1 MKLAARS
8 LTRSLPIRNIA
19 SNISSSS
26 SSSSANLAIM
36 SGRTFSNK
44 ATRNPSFNASSTT
57 YEGQQALPN
66 LPVPPLEATL
76 KKYLRTTLPHHKS
89 EESRKATEEAV
100 QSALSGKDSALL
112 KKLQERLQQ
121 RASSTD
127 SWLSEWWNSAAYM
140 AYRDPVVPYVSYFYA
155 HKDDLRSRTAPKRS
169 AELLKGFLAFRRLV
183 EAEKIAP
190 EKTKAGPLCMST
202 YPWIF
207 NSCRIPE
214 KPEDFS
220 VKYEP
225 KENNHV
231 VVARNGYFFSFDLV
245 HSDGTELTAKEIESQ
260 LEKIIADPSASAPN
274 PLPVGALT
282 SDNRDVWT
290 DTRAKLLA
298 AGSQNKEALAKVES
312 AVVVLALDSEPAYT
326 LEETAWALWYGDGQ
340 NRFYDK
346 QQIIVF
352 PNGKSGFMGEH
363 SMIDGTP
370 TLRLN
375 DFVLNALAAN
385 KIDLGGAGK
394 AGSELPTPE
403 PITFALDSTVEA
415 AIKQSLTSFNEL
427 KAAHDLAVLDF
438 QGYGKNAIKKFKC
451 SPDAWVQMVIQLAY
465 FKLSGRK
472 EIAPT
477 YESAQ
482 TRKFKLGRT
491 ETIRSASVESKK
503 FVELMEDNS
512 ASDEDRSAAFQAA
525 VKQHLS
531 YAKEAADGH
540 GVDRH
545 LFGLKKLLEA
555 GEELPALYKD
565 PLFARSSN
573 WLLSTSQISSETFD
587 SWGYG
592 EVTPEGYGCAYAI
605 KNDALTFTVTSKGQ
619 NSARLRH
626 FLNESARELRDLH
639 LRLAAKSE
647 GAAAP
652 KL

>member
-1 MKLAARS
+1 MKLAART
-8 LTRSLPIRNIA
+8 LTRSLPLKNIA
-19 SNISSSS
+19 SSSSTTTFTMPAARS
-26 SSSSANLAIM
+26 FANQP
-36 SGRTFSNK
+36 
-44 ATRNPSFNASSTT
+44 TRNPSFSPTSTT
-57 YEGQQALPN
+57 YEGQKTLPS
-66 LPVPPLEATL
+66 LPVPQVEATL
-76 KKYLRTTLPHHKS
+76 NKYLRTTLPHHIS
-89 EESRKATEEAV
+89 EESRKATEAAV
-100 QSALSGKDSALL
+100 QSALSGKDSSLI
-112 KKLQERLQQ
+112 KKLQTRLQE
-121 RASSTD
+121 RAQSSD

-140 AYRDPVVPYVSYFYA
+140 AYRDPVVPYVSYYYA
-155 HKDDLRSRTAPKRS
+155 HKDDVRSRTAPKRS

-190 EKTKAGPLCMST
+190 EKTKTGTLCMAS

-214 KPEDFS
+214 KPEDYS
-220 VKYEP
+220 VKYDA
-225 KENNHV
+225 KANNHV

-245 HSDGTELTAKEIESQ
+245 HPDGTELSAKEIEAQ
-260 LEKIIADPSASAPN
+260 LEKIIADPTGASPN
-274 PLPVGALT
+274 PLPIGALT

-290 DTRAKLLA
+290 DSRNKLLA
-298 AGSQNKEALAKVES
+298 VGSQNAEALAKIES
-312 AVVVLALDSEPAYT
+312 AIVVLALDSEPAFT
-326 LEETAWALWYGDGQ
+326 PEEAAWQLWYGDGK

-394 AGSELPTPE
+394 AGSELPAPE
-403 PITFALDSTVEA
+403 HISFALDAPLEQ
-415 AIKQSLTSFNEL
+415 AIGQSIKAFNEL
-427 KAAHDLAVLDF
+427 KAQHDLAILDF

-451 SPDAWVQMVIQLAY
+451 SPDAWAQMVIQLAY
-465 FKLSGRK
+465 YKFSGRT
-472 EIAPT
+472 EVAPT

-491 ETIRSASVESKK
+491 EVIRSASVESKK
-503 FVELMEDNS
+503 FVELMEDSS

-545 LFGLKKLLEA
+545 LFGLKKLLQA
-555 GEELPALYKD
+555 GEELPEIYKD
-565 PLFARSSN
+565 PMFTRSST

-592 EVTPEGYGCAYAI
+592 EVTPEGFGTAYAI
-605 KNDALTFTVTSKGQ
+605 KNDSLTFTVTSKGR

-639 LRLAAKSE
+639 LRLAAKAE
-647 GAAAP
+647 GGAAP

>member
-1 MKLAARS
+1 MSRAFSNAS
-8 LTRSLPIRNIA
+8 TRTPA
-19 SNISSSS
+19 F
-26 SSSSANLAIM
+26 NLA
-36 SGRTFSNK
+36 
-44 ATRNPSFNASSTT
+44 STT
-57 YEGQQALPN
+57 YEGQKQLPN
-66 LPVPPLEATL
+66 LPVPQLEQTL
-76 KKYLRTTLPHHKS
+76 NKYLRSTLPHHKS
-89 EESRKATEEAV
+89 EQSRKATEAAV
-100 QSALSGKDSALL
+100 QSALSGQDSALL
-112 KKLQERLQQ
+112 QKLQQ
-121 RASSTD
+121 RLLERAQSTD

-155 HKDDLRSRTAPKRS
+155 HKDDVRTRTAPKRA

-220 VKYEP
+220 IKYDP
-225 KENNHV
+225 KQNNHIAV
-231 VVARNGYFFSFDLV
+231 VRNGYFFTFDLV
-245 HSDGTELTAKEIESQ
+245 HADGTELTAKEIEAQ
-260 LEKIIADPSASAPN
+260 VEKVLADPSAASPN

-298 AGSQNKEALAKVES
+298 AGQQNAEALAKIES
-312 AVVVLALDSEPAYT
+312 AVVVVALDSEPAFT
-326 LEETAWALWYGDGQ
+326 LEEAAWQLWYGNGQ

-394 AGSELPTPE
+394 AGSELPAPE
-403 PITFALDSTVEA
+403 PIPFAVDATVEG
-415 AIKQSLTSFNEL
+415 AIKQSIAAFDAL
-427 KAAHDLAVLDF
+427 KAQHDLSILDF

-465 FKLSGRK
+465 YKLSGRT
-472 EIAPT
+472 EVAPT

-503 FVELMEDNS
+503 FVELMEDHS

-545 LFGLKKLLEA
+545 LFGLKKLLQP

-565 PLFARSSN
+565 PMFARSSN
-573 WLLSTSQISSETFD
+573 WILSTSQISSEMFD

-592 EVTPEGYGCAYAI
+592 EVTPEGFGTAYAI
-605 KNDALTFTVTSKGQ
+605 KNDALTFCVTSKGS